1 MPNILHKPFGP
12 LLMQTQL
19 SDTVFDLLL
28 SKSKSTRY
36 DLNKDF
42 RNKLAGNIEEEYKLE
57 FNKQDKEI
65 VYNELISLAQEYMS
79 EAKKER
85 RIKKFG
91 RPKSRDIQIVE
102 PIWVNFMKAGEWNP
116 AHFHAGCIS
125 CVMYLQVSKQIED
138 ENTRSESSK
147 NSNQPSAGRIQ
158 WTYGESIHF
167 SESFF
172 TQTPKEKDV
181 WFFPADL
188 KHFVYPFKSKAERI
202 SISCNFK

>member
-28 SKSKSTRY
+28 NKSKSTRY

-102 PIWVNFMKAGEWNP
+102 PIWVNFMKAGFHSP
-116 AHFHAGCIS
+116 AFI
-125 CVMYLQVSKQIED
+125 
-138 ENTRSESSK
+138 
-147 NSNQPSAGRIQ
+147 
-158 WTYGESIHF
+158 
-167 SESFF
+167 
-172 TQTPKEKDV
+172 
-181 WFFPADL
+181 
-188 KHFVYPFKSKAERI
+188 
-202 SISCNFK
+202 

>member
-125 CVMYLQVSKQIED
+125 CVMYLKVPKEIEE

>member
-125 CVMYLQVSKQIED
+125 CVMYLQVPKEIED
-138 ENTRSESSK
+138 EKYTVRK
-147 NSNQPSAGRIQ
+147 
-158 WTYGESIHF
+158 
-167 SESFF
+167 
-172 TQTPKEKDV
+172 
-181 WFFPADL
+181 
-188 KHFVYPFKSKAERI
+188 FKK
-202 SISCNFK
+202 

>member
-28 SKSKSTRY
+28 NKSKSTRY

-42 RNKLAGNIEEEYKLE
+42 RNKLAGNIEE
-57 FNKQDKEI
+57 

-125 CVMYLQVSKQIED
+125 CVMYLQVPKEIED

>member
-28 SKSKSTRY
+28 NKSKSTRY

-85 RIKKFG
+85 RIKKF
-91 RPKSRDIQIVE
+91 
-102 PIWVNFMKAGEWNP
+102 
-116 AHFHAGCIS
+116 
-125 CVMYLQVSKQIED
+125 
-138 ENTRSESSK
+138 
-147 NSNQPSAGRIQ
+147 
-158 WTYGESIHF
+158 
-167 SESFF
+167 
-172 TQTPKEKDV
+172 
-181 WFFPADL
+181 
-188 KHFVYPFKSKAERI
+188 
-202 SISCNFK
+202 